1 MNKNI
6 LITGGAGF
14 FGSILKKELLNLG
27 YFCVSIDIE
36 PDDFRYENFVPILGD
51 VRDKKLLKE
60 IFEKYQFDAIY
71 HCAALL
77 AHVKKDLKNLWS
89 SNVDGTKN
97 IVDFAKEYGVNKI
110 VFISTNCLWGR
121 GFDEKVKEDE
131 KPEPIE
137 IYGKS
142 KYEAEKILLA
152 EKDKVNSVIFRCPT
166 IMDEGRLGLLGILFE
181 FIEENRKLW
190 MVGDGKNKYQF
201 IYAKDL
207 AQACIKALDY
217 DKSDIFN
224 IGSDDVKS
232 FNEVY
237 KYVIEKSNSKS
248 KLIHMPKEFMEWGMK
263 ICYALGI
270 SPLGPYQY
278 KMICANF
285 VFDTTKIKEKLDFKP
300 TLKNEEMLLK
310 AYEYFKNNKEEILNR
325 KNVSAHNQVA
335 KMGIIKIIKMFS

>member
-1 MNKNI
+1 MTRNI

-14 FGSILKKELLNLG
+14 FGSILKKELLKLG

-36 PDDFRYENFVPILGD
+36 PDNFQHENFVPIQGD
-51 VRDKKLLKE
+51 VRDKNLLKDV
-60 IFEKYQFDAIY
+60 FEKYNFDAIY

-89 SNVDGTKN
+89 SNVDGTSN
-97 IVDFAKEYGVNKI
+97 VVDFAEKYNVNKL

-131 KPEPIE
+131 TPEPIE

-142 KYEAEKILLA
+142 KLEAEKILLRK
-152 EKDKVNSVIFRCPT
+152 KDKINSVIFRCPT

-181 FIEENRKLW
+181 FIDENRKIL
-190 MVGDGKNKYQF
+190 MVGDGENKYQF

-217 DKSDIFN
+217 NKTDIFN

-248 KLIHMPKEFMEWGMK
+248 KLLHMPKGFMELGMK

-285 VFDTTKIKEKLDFKP
+285 VFDTTKIKQLLDFKP

-310 AYEYFKNNKEEILNR
+310 AYEYYKNNKEEILHR

-335 KMGIIKIIKMFS
+335 KMGIIKLIKMFL